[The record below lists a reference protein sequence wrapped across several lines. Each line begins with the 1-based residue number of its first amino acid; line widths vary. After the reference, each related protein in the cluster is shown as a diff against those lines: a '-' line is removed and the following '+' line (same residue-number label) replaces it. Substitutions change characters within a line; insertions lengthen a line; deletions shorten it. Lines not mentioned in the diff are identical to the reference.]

1 MLFRNRG
8 GLVECGSLRVHV
20 LRIIRHTLDGGLHGT
35 AIQGLLH
42 ALHVARELQRGI
54 VTILG
59 RTAQGLTQ
67 HPFHFDRHVGT
78 VELGQRIVE
87 NDGLEPF
94 GPHLPLGIAQHIGV
108 EILVRRLADQHGEQ
122 RGAKRIDIGRFI
134 AATALGK
141 HLRRGPRD
149 GEADTRTPID
159 GPGDAEIGEHGHI
172 VRVDENIAGLDVSM
186 DDAFA
191 MRGEQRA
198 RQIDA
203 DGEHLVGGETA
214 MLEERLVIAA
224 RSVFEHGVAAPV
236 DGHAVL
242 IDGKNVG
249 VCGDLPHEIRFG
261 TEADRG
267 TWVER
272 VLADF
277 DGHLT
282 GRGKLLVQV
291 HVGFG
296 TGAQPFD
303 QCVAGNLRGNA
314 P

>member
-1 MLFRNRG
+1 M
-8 GLVECGSLRVHV
+8 
-20 LRIIRHTLDGGLHGT
+20 
-35 AIQGLLH
+35 
-42 ALHVARELQRGI
+42 
-54 VTILG
+54 
-59 RTAQGLTQ
+59 
-67 HPFHFDRHVGT
+67 
-78 VELGQRIVE
+78 
-87 NDGLEPF
+87 
-94 GPHLPLGIAQHIGV
+94 
-108 EILVRRLADQHGEQ
+108 
-122 RGAKRIDIGRFI
+122 
-134 AATALGK
+134 
-141 HLRRGPRD
+141 
-149 GEADTRTPID
+149 
-159 GPGDAEIGEHGHI
+159 
-172 VRVDENIAGLDVSM
+172 RVDENIAGLDVSM

>member
-1 MLFRNRG
+1 MRS
-8 GLVECGSLRVHV
+8 EK
-20 LRIIRHTLDGGLHGT
+20 
-35 AIQGLLH
+35 
-42 ALHVARELQRGI
+42 
-54 VTILG
+54 
-59 RTAQGLTQ
+59 
-67 HPFHFDRHVGT
+67 
-78 VELGQRIVE
+78 
-87 NDGLEPF
+87 
-94 GPHLPLGIAQHIGV
+94 
-108 EILVRRLADQHGEQ
+108 
-122 RGAKRIDIGRFI
+122 GAC
-134 AATALGK
+134 
-141 HLRRGPRD
+141 
-149 GEADTRTPID
+149 
-159 GPGDAEIGEHGHI
+159 
-172 VRVDENIAGLDVSM
+172 
-186 DDAFA
+186 
-191 MRGEQRA
+191 
-198 RQIDA
+198 QIDA